1 MKDVTIKEINEF
13 ERVFLDLIGY
23 DLVVKGAE
31 YAKYYFI
38 LRTIAENNN
47 IKLPLKPLSV
57 DKILNLQK
65 TSNDVELAL
74 REMNNKV
81 TSFQQSI

>member
-13 ERVFLDLIGY
+13 ERVLLDLIGY

-38 LRTIAENNN
+38 LRTIAENNK
-47 IKLPLKPLSV
+47 IKMPIKPLSTEKV
-57 DKILNLQK
+57 LKIQQTTNEFELVVRQQK
-65 TSNDVELAL
+65 EQIA
-74 REMNNKV
+74 
-81 TSFQQSI
+81 SFGQSM